1 MANQNYIG
9 VNGIVTQ
16 SLPEII
22 TENTEAFKNT
32 YGQNIN
38 VDSNSPD
45 GQMINILSQIK
56 KDILDLCVQYYNNLD
71 TERVIGIPQQIL
83 YKLNNCILKA
93 YTYSYVYVNV
103 TVTQSVNL
111 QGLDADIENPDGTG
125 YTVSDGNGNRWILT
139 ESQTLVAGTH
149 TLNFRAAELGN
160 VTATPNTITIME
172 TVIAGVSGV
181 TNPANNYITGAT
193 GESDSEFRIRR
204 NQTVSSPS
212 QGFDDALQ
220 AQLLNLDNVTQAKVY
235 NNRENTTQ
243 DGIPAHTVWVIVEGG
258 LSQEI
263 GQAIY
268 ANIPP
273 GIPMKGTQTVSVQRP
288 SGDFETVK
296 YDVPTAVNLYVKMDI
311 QLLAGAIDEDYI
323 KSLLAL
329 QTFNIGQSAEGVY
342 IATVVKDIVT
352 TNGSPYNVLVS
363 TNGTNWAE
371 VVTPSGLDEYFSIS
385 AANVTVN
392 VIGSS
397 T

>member
-323 KSLLAL
+323 KSQLAL

-363 TNGTNWAE
+363 TDGTNWAE
-371 VVTPSGLDEYFSIS
+371 IVTPSGLDEYFSIS

-397 T
+397 I

>member
-56 KDILDLCVQYYNNLD
+56 KDILDLCVQFYNNLD

-83 YKLNNCILKA
+83 YKLNNCIIKA
-93 YTYSYVYVNV
+93 YTFSYVYVNV

-111 QGLDADIENPDGTG
+111 QGLDADIENPDGVG

-172 TVIAGVSGV
+172 TVIAGVSSV
-181 TNPANNYITGAT
+181 SNPANNYITGAT

-204 NQTVSSPS
+204 NQTVASPS
-212 QGFDDALQ
+212 QGFEDSLQ

-243 DGIPAHTVWVIVEGG
+243 DGIPAHTVWAIVEGG

-263 GQAIY
+263 GQVIY

-296 YDVPTAVNLYVKMDI
+296 YDVPTAVSLYIKMDI

-323 KSLLAL
+323 KSQLAL

-363 TNGTNWAE
+363 TDGTNWAE

-392 VIGSS
+392 VISSS